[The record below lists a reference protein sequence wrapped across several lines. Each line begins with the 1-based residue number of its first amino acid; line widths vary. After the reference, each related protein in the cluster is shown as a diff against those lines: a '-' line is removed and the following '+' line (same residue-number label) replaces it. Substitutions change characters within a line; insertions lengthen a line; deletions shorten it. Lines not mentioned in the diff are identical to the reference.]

1 MTYSTTTLE
10 PTPIGSEGP
19 AATLDSRTTQQTL
32 SDGFLLMPGATRI
45 HGQVWYQDNQGV
57 RSVFVG
63 VKPFFTYAIDDAWHH
78 RFCAAQLA
86 EAGLAPIGKIAE
98 VMHLS
103 MSTLRRDRIRLVEQG
118 LMGFAI
124 RTGPQAATKATP
136 AVCDAII
143 RMFKL
148 GMTKTSIAGTLG
160 LSEGTVRKVLKP
172 LNNNSPADEAR
183 QLTTFD
189 EGLDHEL
196 RETEGNQQNSHPEHK
211 STEDIQNQDIPHDDK
226 PTARPSIVFHS
237 ESATRP
243 FESNTET
250 LSFVPLDEV
259 EATSI
264 PYATPLDQLLTSL
277 GRIEEAPIG
286 FQDAR
291 QVSHAG
297 GLLGLAFLSATGLM
311 QEARTIY
318 GRLKNCWYG
327 LRPFLWTLTLMAL
340 LRIKRPENMKEHDP
354 AALGAVIGLPRG
366 PEVKTIRRKL
376 TEVAERGKAADLH
389 RALAKRRAQQRSEV
403 MGTLYIDGHIRDYY
417 GKRKIGR
424 RFLTRKNGTEHGVMD
439 GWVHTQDGQPL
450 FVLHAACDESLTQL
464 FPNLLA
470 ELREVVGDDRRVC
483 LVFDRECWSYKL
495 FWKILEAGF
504 DFMTY
509 RKGSYPNIDDGEFR
523 EVKTTIDDQRVKYE
537 LAEQTFQ
544 EEGWPVLRLIA
555 VKRADGGQT
564 QIVAS
569 GQQTWLAMGK
579 DAGEPDTP
587 PEHKCYRMFG
597 RWVQENWLKYAKE
610 QFALDVLVDYQT
622 ELDDADRL
630 VPNTEWN
637 RRDREVRAAREKL
650 NRCKEKY
657 ATELLKAKKEQTV
670 ETRQFLR
677 ASVRMSAA
685 AYETAKSR
693 RSDVPK
699 TIRLGDCDGRDP
711 IKMSYERKLFSDTVK
726 LCAYDIETMLVAL
739 LPASFRKTDHE
750 SRTLVRDFLQTGG
763 SLRIERGVLKVS
775 LDQQS
780 APRYTSALIHV
791 CQQLNQLNP
800 ILPESDLRLEFF
812 VNARPVG

>member
-1 MTYSTTTLE
+1 MPHSTATCE
-10 PTPIGSEGP
+10 PTPIDSAGRT
-19 AATLDSRTTQQTL
+19 ATQDSRPAQQHL
-32 SDGFLLMPGATRI
+32 SDDFLVPPGATRI
-45 HGQVWYQDNQGV
+45 HGQVWFQENEGV
-57 RSVFVG
+57 RSVFIG
-63 VKPFFTYAIDDAWHH
+63 VHPFFTYAPDDAWHH

-86 EAGLAPIGKIAE
+86 EAGFAPLGKIAQA
-98 VMHLS
+98 MHLS
-103 MSTLRRDRIRLVEQG
+103 ISTLRRDRIRLVEQG
-118 LMGFAI
+118 LIGFAI

-136 AVCDAII
+136 TICDAII

-148 GMTKTSIAGTLG
+148 GKTKTSIAGALG
-160 LSEGTVRKVLKP
+160 LSEGTVRKVLKS

-183 QLTTFD
+183 QLTAFD
-189 EGLDHEL
+189 KTLPDEL
-196 RETEGNQQNSHPEHK
+196 ERCDAEGNKQHSHLEHQSTDDLQNE
-211 STEDIQNQDIPHDDK
+211 
-226 PTARPSIVFHS
+226 RPPIVSRS
-237 ESATRP
+237 ESAARSFDSNPDNTR
-243 FESNTET
+243 
-250 LSFVPLDEV
+250 SFVPLDEV

-264 PYATPLDQLLTSL
+264 PYATPLDQVLTSL
-277 GRIEEAPIG
+277 GRIEEAPIS
-286 FQDAR
+286 FQDA
-291 QVSHAG
+291 QMVSQAG

-311 QEARTIY
+311 QESRTIY
-318 GRLKNCWYG
+318 GCLKNCWYG

-354 AALGAVIGLPRG
+354 AALGAVVGLPRG

-389 RALAKRRAQQRSEV
+389 RALAKRRVEQRSEV

-464 FPNLLA
+464 FPNLLV
-470 ELREVVGDDRRVC
+470 EIREVVGDDRRVC
-483 LVFDRECWSYKL
+483 LVFDRECWSSKL

-509 RKGSYPNIDDGEFR
+509 RKGNYPNIDDGEFR
-523 EVKTTIDDQRVKYE
+523 EVKTTIDGHRVTYE
-537 LAEQTFQ
+537 LAEQTF
-544 EEGWPVLRLIA
+544 EEDGWPVLRLIGI
-555 VKRADGGQT
+555 KRDDGGQT

-569 GQQTWLAMGK
+569 GQPTWRAMGK

-597 RWVQENWLKYAKE
+597 RWGQENWLKYAKE

-630 VPNTEWN
+630 VPNTQWN
-637 RRDREVRAAREKL
+637 RRDREVRAAREKWS
-650 NRCKEKY
+650 RCKEKY
-657 ATELLKAKKEQTV
+657 ATELLKPKKEQKLA
-670 ETRQFLR
+670 TRQSLR
-677 ASVRMSAA
+677 ESVRLAA
-685 AYETAKSR
+685 SAYEAAKSR
-693 RSDVPK
+693 RGDVPK

-726 LCAYDIETMLVAL
+726 LCAYDIETMLVEL
-739 LPASFRKTDHE
+739 LPASFRKTDQE

-763 SLRIERGVLKVS
+763 EIQIEPGLLRVS
-775 LDQQS
+775 LEQQS

-800 ILPESDLRLEFF
+800 ILTESYLRLEFF

>member
-1 MTYSTTTLE
+1 MADSNNTLE
-10 PTPIGSEGP
+10 RTPISRDGQAG
-19 AATLDSRTTQQTL
+19 TQDSTTTQQTFG
-32 SDGFLLMPGATRI
+32 DGFLLTPGATRI
-45 HGQVWYQDNQGV
+45 HGQVWYQETEGV

-63 VKPFFTYAIDDAWHH
+63 LNPFFTYAIDDVWYH

-98 VMHLS
+98 AMHLS
-103 MSTLRRDRIRLVEQG
+103 ISTLRRDRIRLVEQG
-118 LMGFAI
+118 LMGFDT
-124 RTGPQAATKATP
+124 RPGPQAATKATP
-136 AVCDAII
+136 VVCDAII

-148 GMTKTSIAGTLG
+148 GMKKTSIAGTLG

-172 LNNNSPADEAR
+172 FNINSPVDQAR
-183 QLTTFD
+183 QLINLD
-189 EGLDHEL
+189 ETL
-196 RETEGNQQNSHPEHK
+196 N
-211 STEDIQNQDIPHDDK
+211 HDTNAD
-226 PTARPSIVFHS
+226 
-237 ESATRP
+237 
-243 FESNTET
+243 T

-264 PYATPLDQLLTSL
+264 PYATPLEQVLTSL
-277 GRIEEAPIG
+277 GQIDEAPID

-291 QVSHAG
+291 EVSHVG
-297 GLLGLAFLSATGLM
+297 GLLGLALLSRTGLM

-354 AALGAVIGLPRG
+354 AALGAVVGLPRG

-389 RALAKRRAQQRSEV
+389 RALAKRRAAQRSDV
-403 MGTLYIDGHIRDYY
+403 LGTLYIDGHIRDYY

-470 ELREVVGDDRRVC
+470 EIREVVGDDRRVC

-504 DFMTY
+504 DLMTY
-509 RKGSYPNIDDGEFR
+509 RKGVCPPIDDEEFR
-523 EVKTTIDDQRVKYE
+523 EVTTTIDDQRVKYE

-544 EEGWPVLRLIA
+544 EDGWPVLRLIA
-555 VKRADGGQT
+555 VKRDDGGQT

-579 DAGEPDTP
+579 AAGEADTP
-587 PEHKCYRMFG
+587 AEHKCYRMFG
-597 RWVQENWLKYAKE
+597 RWMQENWLKYAKE

-622 ELDDADRL
+622 ELDDSDRL
-630 VPNTEWN
+630 VPNSEWN
-637 RRDREVRAAREKL
+637 RLDRDVRTAREKW
-650 NRCKEKY
+650 NRSKEQY
-657 ATELLKAKKEQTV
+657 ATELLKPKKKQHV
-670 ETRQFLR
+670 ETRKSLR
-677 ASVRMSAA
+677 ESVEKSRAV
-685 AYETAKSR
+685 YEAAKSR
-693 RSDVPK
+693 RSEIPK
-699 TIRLGDCDGRDP
+699 TIRLGDCAGRDP

-726 LCAYDIETMLVAL
+726 LCAYDIETMLVNF
-739 LPASFRKTDHE
+739 LPSSFRKTDQE

-763 SLRIERGVLKVS
+763 DLRVEGCVLKVS
-775 LDQQS
+775 LHQQS

-791 CQQLNQLNP
+791 CQQLNQLNLS
-800 ILPESDLRLEFF
+800 LPESDHRLEFF
-812 VNARPVG
+812 VSARPVG